1 MVTQTHVL
9 WSELNLG
16 LKLTKPQQQVILSWP
31 IPINDRDEKH
41 KNTQLLQSAYSTI
54 LMWDLFFVLTINS
67 SQIDKEKYLFSKI

>member
-9 WSELNLG
+9 WSELVLG

-31 IPINDRDEKH
+31 LPINDRDEKH
-41 KNTQLLQSAYSTI
+41 KNTQLLQSSYSTI